1 MMNRQRRLGR
11 KERSS
16 RCTHISRDTPVTGAV
31 SVAEFSNSTSR
42 PCVCFLNTLHIFDI
56 YTAYVWYTVFRI
68 YIPFFVCFL
77 FPSTSSFSFF
87 PKRFIS
93 RALFFPPYV
102 MDTCGSTY
110 GCMVLRVCQFNN
122 LSSLNWDLG
131 F

>member
-1 MMNRQRRLGR
+1 MGRGDWAGR
-11 KERSS
+11 KEGS

-42 PCVCFLNTLHIFDI
+42 PCVCFLNTLHILMTSI
-56 YTAYVWYTVFRI
+56 QPMYGTCMLYLYT
-68 YIPFFVCFL
+68 FFVCFL
-77 FPSTSSFSFF
+77 FPSTSSIYFF
-87 PKRFIS
+87 PNSFIS

-110 GCMVLRVCQFNN
+110 GCIVFRVCQFNN
-122 LSSLNWDLG
+122 HSSINWDSG